1 MADYT
6 IEDIVASLRSAG
18 VEEGDN
24 IFIHCNIGFF
34 GRLEGATSADSLCDG
49 FFEGLKRAV
58 GEEGTLVVPTFSYS
72 FCHNE
77 IYNPKTTK
85 SGCGLFTE
93 YIYKQEGVIRSLD
106 PNFSV
111 AAFGKNAEYF
121 TENPVHESF
130 GYGSFWTR
138 LMEKNGKIVC
148 MNMDCGSTF
157 VHYIEKQNEVPYRY
171 NKAFNGCMELE
182 SGEVKRDYFVHFVY
196 GLENPEDGPFFTRLD
211 KKIREA
217 GLCKEANLGKGTLL
231 TMDSNKYYDFITETL
246 KTEPRFLTIGGD
258 K

>member
-1 MADYT
+1 MPDYT
-6 IEDIVASLRSAG
+6 VDDIVTSLRKAG
-18 VEEGDN
+18 IVEGDN

-34 GRLEGATSADSLCDG
+34 GRLEGANSADSLCAG
-49 FFEGLKRAV
+49 FFEGLKKAV

-77 IYNPKTTK
+77 VYNPMTTK

-93 YIYKQEGVIRSLD
+93 FIYKQEGVIRSLD

-111 AAFGKNAEYF
+111 TAYGKNSKYF

-138 LMEKNGKIVC
+138 LMEKKGKIVC

-157 VHYIEKQNEVPYRY
+157 VHYIEKQNNVLYRY
-171 NKAFNGCMELE
+171 NKAFNGIIELGDG
-182 SGEVKRDYFVHFVY
+182 SIMRDYYVHFVY
-196 GLENPEDGPFFTRLD
+196 GIETPDDGPCFTRLD

-217 GLCKEANLGKGTLL
+217 DLCVEANLGKGTLL
-231 TMDSNKYYDFITETL
+231 TMDANKYYEFISETL
-246 KTEPRFLTIGGD
+246 KKEPRFLTIGGD